1 VSNIDAIQMLGM
13 VAEVL
18 QQLPQRIVFT
28 GGATISLY
36 LDDYSIE
43 DMRPTDDVDCVVEIL
58 SQPDYYRLAKA
69 LRGLGLSEDSSV
81 GAPLCRWLCQ
91 GIKLDVMPI
100 NPEVLG
106 FGNRWYLPG
115 VMTAVDRL
123 LPNGCQIQIFSVPYL
138 FAAKIEAFCNRG
150 KNQHYFSKDFE
161 DIIMLL
167 NGCPNVVVEVQN
179 SEEEVRRFIGEWIRR
194 ERKNLDNLAPAFLSG
209 GEQLAG
215 RGIILLE
222 VIDRLAQME

>member
-69 LRGLGLSEDSSV
+69 LSRHS
-81 GAPLCRWLCQ
+81 AR
-91 GIKLDVMPI
+91 
-100 NPEVLG
+100 N
-106 FGNRWYLPG
+106 
-115 VMTAVDRL
+115 
-123 LPNGCQIQIFSVPYL
+123 
-138 FAAKIEAFCNRG
+138 
-150 KNQHYFSKDFE
+150 H
-161 DIIMLL
+161 
-167 NGCPNVVVEVQN
+167 
-179 SEEEVRRFIGEWIRR
+179 
-194 ERKNLDNLAPAFLSG
+194 
-209 GEQLAG
+209 
-215 RGIILLE
+215 
-222 VIDRLAQME
+222 